1 MDLSTRDNNL
11 MESDYV
17 CMNNE
22 DREKIKIKRRKS
34 SKRPTRKRSIKVKR
48 RQSVVK
54 RNVSVKREKK
64 RKAVRTKSFIVK
76 RKSFRAPSRWSSYL
90 RDERKLKNLRVHEG
104 RLPRVRGVWRE
115 RRYTEVR
122 TQVQVDQQETES
134 KVWRERINKKTVTS
148 IPRPKVRDTGERT
161 APASSDSGVY
171 SGSGSGYSNTNYRSE
186 TCAGY
191 RVT

>member
-1 MDLSTRDNNL
+1 MDIATRDNNV

-22 DREKIKIKRRKS
+22 DREKIKIKRWKS

-90 RDERKLKNLRVHEG
+90 REERKLKNLRVHEG

-122 TQVQVDQQETES
+122 TQVQADQETER

-148 IPRPKVRDTGERT
+148 IPRPKVRETGERSV
-161 APASSDSGVY
+161 PASSDSGVY

-186 TCAGY
+186 MCGGY
-191 RVT
+191 RLS